1 MSIPVLRVGFV
12 PGVEPDRFARRWRD
26 ARRAAWLELVPV
38 PWSRQREALAAG
50 EVDMCFVRLPLE
62 DPEELHVVPLW
73 QELPVVVVGDEDV
86 LSLLEELSET
96 DLADSV
102 EIPAAHLDDAAD
114 RVAVAAT
121 GAGHARMPMS
131 LARLHHRKDAVHRPL
146 RDGDPTTIALAWPIA
161 DDDAVRQELVGVVR
175 GRTARSSRG
184 EDGAAEKAPGRGVAG
199 RSDRSPAPG
208 TPAQRTAR
216 AASGRSGASGA
227 AARSGRS
234 RAAGSSRR
242 SGRGRRSGR

>member
-146 RDGDPTTIALAWPIA
+146 RDGEPTTIALAWPIA

-184 EDGAAEKAPGRGVAG
+184 EDGAAEKAPTSARGAA
-199 RSDRSPAPG
+199 RTDR
-208 TPAQRTAR
+208 TPARGAAR
-216 AASGRSGASGA
+216 SASGRSGGSGTS
-227 AARSGRS
+227 ARTGRP
-234 RAAGSSRR
+234 RPAGSSRGA
-242 SGRGRRSGR
+242 GRGRKGGR